1 MKYPFL
7 YESLLL
13 LRCFVAFGLFS
24 SKYKEGVGFYMK
36 KRLATTVC
44 ALGLLV
50 SAGVASAGTDAITYA
65 KELPSLSRNIYLAT
79 GTKDNNSNSKV
90 ENSIVGQDYRATMWI
105 VDAKVKKVSNTA
117 KDVTDNDTRFFIV
130 DQSAVGG
137 DVTLVAENDQRKL
150 VSVEISGRFYPDTR

>member
-1 MKYPFL
+1 
-7 YESLLL
+7 
-13 LRCFVAFGLFS
+13 
-24 SKYKEGVGFYMK
+24 MK

-50 SAGVASAGTDAITYA
+50 STGVVSAGTSAITYA
-65 KELPSLSRNIYLAT
+65 KVLPSLSRNIYLAT

-90 ENSIVGQDYRATMWI
+90 ENSIVGQNYEATMWI
-105 VDAKVKKVSNTA
+105 VDANGKKVSNTA
-117 KDVTDNDTRFFIV
+117 IDVTDNDNDTRFFIV

-137 DVTLVAENDQRKL
+137 DVTLVAENDQKKL